1 MPAFTTALLV
11 ITNIVHLTVTQ
22 VFLRRMQVAL
32 PIDLTA
38 WTLVLALQFGLAII
52 VTALLPRL
60 ERALAPWPLLLAL
73 LAAKLAGLLAAAV
86 FPPASLMAA
95 VCYFAAANAELAL
108 FFRYAEDK
116 NLARTNLFIYT
127 GAALGLYLSEK
138 VFFRIVP
145 LSSLLIAAAIMQL
158 LTAYLWHEKLKQR
171 NLDFNNDRDFED
183 ESSLAPTAT
192 RWLIDSAKLKSAAA
206 GFFLFSGLLL
216 AHRLLRLYLTD
227 SADIIAEITV
237 FSMLAAVAAS
247 YAFPKLVRLPI
258 AGLSILQGVGGAL
271 FLLLLLHLDSLL
283 NLVRELLFFLTL
295 APLILFTTTT
305 YLQSLNEEPRRSHI
319 PVVMAFNLLGSLAA
333 ALVFGYVAI
342 PRWGIESAIWLFFAL
357 WLVWQASQVW
367 QLKLKASLTQVAF
380 LSSIG
385 LCALVVF
392 LSLRTAWLSRQL
404 NAMLARVAP
413 GESIVAQAETP
424 QDFWLLTEKPAGN
437 RPTAHR
443 LIRTSHS
450 MSGSMY
456 PSRRYMKLMAY
467 LGALYARDLTQALNI
482 GYGTGLTAQA
492 LTELPLRKIDVSD
505 ITDRIVPLAS
515 LLHSREG
522 QSDPISDRRVSY
534 HLGGA
539 RHFLQTSTEKYDI
552 VTGEPPPPSNSSIAY
567 LYTREFYTL
576 VKEHLAAGGVFTYWL
591 PTHSVADGSSAII
604 WDTFCEVFIYCDL
617 FAGTESNLIMVGY
630 TSKEQITLAER
641 LELLEKTRI
650 REDTGLAAADV
661 LSLIVQTRAR
671 SENPSKPGH
680 ILTDD
685 LAYIEEDFPTAKK
698 HFWGLSG
705 LPFREQQHY
714 VEVLLAR
721 RFSGASNLT
730 QLLRPILIYSADIA
744 YDPYR
749 ALKSLEIL
757 AEKNVS
763 LPIALWLLGI
773 DPGGKQATFD
783 AGEKFRSELARLLTE
798 KKIHEASRLVS
809 QWFSMHR
816 DDEYAFA
823 LKILME
829 RLLKKDQNSIRRSA
843 NDFMAGRPVSE
854 SFARYAGF

>member
-1 MPAFTTALLV
+1 MSALTTALLV

-22 VFLRRMQVAL
+22 VFLRRMHVAL

-38 WTLVLALQFGLAII
+38 WTLVLALQFGLAIF
-52 VTALLPRL
+52 VTATLPKL

-73 LAAKLAGLLAAAV
+73 LAAKLAGLLAAAF

-116 NLARTNLFIYT
+116 NLARTNLFIYA
-127 GAALGLYLSEK
+127 GAALGLYVSEK
-138 VFFRIVP
+138 ILFRIVP

-183 ESSLAPTAT
+183 KSSLAPMAA

-216 AHRLLRLYLTD
+216 AHRLLRLYLND

-247 YAFPKLVRLPI
+247 HLYPRMASLPRLWLNSGQIFAGTAFVVLLVRLDTL
-258 AGLSILQGVGGAL
+258 LSMP
-271 FLLLLLHLDSLL
+271 
-283 NLVRELLFFLTL
+283 RELLFFTTL
-295 APLILFTTTT
+295 LPLVLVTTSS
-305 YLQSLNEEPRRSHI
+305 YLDALSAEHSAERI
-319 PVVMAFNLLGSLAA
+319 PVMVAANLAGSLLATVA
-333 ALVFGYVAI
+333 FGYVLI
-342 PRWGIESAIWLFFAL
+342 PQLGLAQSLLVFSILLVLWKASEL
-357 WLVWQASQVW
+357 WLSTASRRKLW
-367 QLKLKASLTQVAF
+367 QLAAIAVATGV
-380 LSSIG
+380 L
-385 LCALVVF
+385 L

-404 NAMLARVAP
+404 NAMVERVAP

-437 RPTAHR
+437 RPAAHR

-492 LTELPLRKIDVSD
+492 LTELPLHKIDVSD

-567 LYTREFYTL
+567 LYTRDFYTL

-591 PTHSVADGSSAII
+591 PTHSVADGSSANI
-604 WDTFCEVFIYCDL
+604 WDTFCAVFTYCDL

-630 TSKEQITLAER
+630 NSKEQITLAER
-641 LELLEKTRI
+641 LELLEKTRM

-661 LSLIVQTRAR
+661 LSLIVQTRAIG
-671 SENPSKPGH
+671 ENETKPKH

-685 LAYIEEDFPTAKK
+685 LAYIEEDFPAAKK

-705 LPFREQQHY
+705 LPFREQRRY
-714 VEVLLAR
+714 FEVLLAR
-721 RFSGASNLT
+721 RFSGSSNLT